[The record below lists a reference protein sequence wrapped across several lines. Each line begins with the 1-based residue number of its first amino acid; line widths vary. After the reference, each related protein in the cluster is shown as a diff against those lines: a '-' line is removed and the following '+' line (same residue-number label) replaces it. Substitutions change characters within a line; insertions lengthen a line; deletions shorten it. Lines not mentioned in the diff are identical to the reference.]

1 MFRLEQI
8 WLAAKTSDDEVS
20 DITSE
25 AWVGGGV
32 KRSAGIT
39 ITAVLAFI
47 GSAIALFAAALMSLT
62 FTIAI
67 PNGKL
72 PHGFGYIA
80 IFSVLIMVLTAA
92 WGVASGVGLLNL
104 REWSRISV
112 LVFSALLLTVAF
124 PGCFMVL
131 FAKFPVPANSP
142 DVELAQRTMW
152 ITRMFGVAMYA
163 FLAALAGG
171 WLYYFNLRNVKAQFV
186 ARHVAGAGLDLESAT
201 RIGPYSGGRP
211 LSITIIAGFL
221 MLGALSLP
229 LFLVF
234 RFPMMFLGFFF
245 TGPAAALIILT
256 YAAVQA
262 ALAYGLWELKPW
274 GRSLSIY
281 YFNFAIFNA
290 VISVILPG
298 AESRYEQMIAAIQS
312 TMNLPAA
319 PAQPHFPLWIALF
332 FSLPFIG
339 IQLWFLI
346 ASKPAFE
353 PRNSSTVR

>member
-1 MFRLEQI
+1 VFRLKKI
-8 WLAAKTSDDEVS
+8 WPGAQTGNDKVS

-25 AWVGGGV
+25 EWAGGGV

-39 ITAVLAFI
+39 ITAVLAFT
-47 GSAIALFAAALMSLT
+47 GSALAVFAAALMALT
-62 FTIAI
+62 FTVAI

-80 IFSVLIMVLTAA
+80 IFSVLVMVLMAA
-92 WGVASGVGLLNL
+92 WGIVSGVGLLKL

-112 LVFSALLLTVAF
+112 LVFSALLLMAAF
-124 PGCFMVL
+124 PGCLMCL

-142 DVELAQRTMW
+142 DVELAQRTIW
-152 ITRMFGVAMYA
+152 ITRMFVAAMYA
-163 FLAALAGG
+163 FLAALAVW
-171 WLYYFNLRNVKAQFV
+171 WLYYFNLGSVKGQFA
-186 ARHVAGAGLDLESAT
+186 ARHDASSGLDLESST

-211 LSITIIAGFL
+211 LSITIIAGLL

-234 RFPMMFLGFFF
+234 HFPMMFLGFFF
-245 TGPAAALIILT
+245 TGSAAALIILT
-256 YAAVQA
+256 YAMVQA

-274 GRSLSIY
+274 GRNLSIY

-290 VISVILPG
+290 VISAILPG
-298 AESRYEQMIAAIQS
+298 AEARYEQMIAAIQS

-353 PRNSSTVR
+353 SPNSSVAR

>member
-1 MFRLEQI
+1 VPKNGNER
-8 WLAAKTSDDEVS
+8 VS
-20 DITSE
+20 DITRDGQ
-25 AWVGGGV
+25 AGGRV

-47 GSAIALFAAALMSLT
+47 GSAIALFAAALMALT

-80 IFSVLIMVLTAA
+80 IFSVLVMVLTAV
-92 WGVASGVGLLNL
+92 WGIASGVGLLKL

-112 LVFSALLLTVAF
+112 LVFSVLLLMAAF
-124 PGCFMVL
+124 PGCLIFL
-131 FAKFPVPANSP
+131 FAKLPVPANSP

-152 ITRMFGVAMYA
+152 ITRMFGAALYA
-163 FLAALAGG
+163 FLTALAVG
-171 WLYYFNLRNVKAQFV
+171 WLYHFNLRSVKAEFA
-186 ARHVAGAGLDLESAT
+186 ARHVTDSGLDLESAT

-221 MLGALSLP
+221 MFGALSLP

-234 RFPMMFLGFFF
+234 HFPMMFLGFFF

-256 YAAVQA
+256 YAVVQA

-298 AESRYEQMIAAIQS
+298 AEARYEQMMAAIQS
-312 TMNLPAA
+312 TMNLPVA

-353 PRNSSTVR
+353 AKNSSMAR

>member
-8 WLAAKTSDDEVS
+8 WPAAKTGDDEVS

-32 KRSAGIT
+32 KRSVGIT

-124 PGCFMVL
+124 PGCFMLL

-163 FLAALAGG
+163 LLAALAGG

-186 ARHVAGAGLDLESAT
+186 ARHVAGSGLDLESAT

-234 RFPMMFLGFFF
+234 QFPMMFLGFFF

-256 YAAVQA
+256 YATVQA

-274 GRSLSIY
+274 GRSLSMY